1 MTPETLALVAG
12 IILSLIFSYVP
23 GLNTKFAGLSSE
35 IKRVII
41 LGLCILVG
49 AGAFGLTCAGFGSV
63 VGAQLACTKE
73 GLVTLFQS
81 IVLVA
86 IANQSAYGLSPQ
98 TAGVTRAKEE
108 RVEG

>member
-1 MTPETLALVAG
+1 MTPETLALLAG
-12 IILSLIFSYVP
+12 IILSLVFSYIP

-35 IKRVII
+35 VKRLVM
-41 LGLCILVG
+41 LGLCVLVG
-49 AGAFGLTCAGFGSV
+49 AGAFGLTCAGFGNV
-63 VGAQLACTKE
+63 VGAQLACDKQ
-73 GLVTLFQS
+73 GLITLFQS

-98 TAGVTRAKEE
+98 TPGVERAKEE

>member
-12 IILSLIFSYVP
+12 IILSLVFSYIP

-35 IKRVII
+35 VKRLIM

-49 AGAFGLTCAGFGSV
+49 AGAFGLTCAGFGDV
-63 VGAQLACTKE
+63 IGAQLACTKQS
-73 GLVTLFQS
+73 LVTLFQS
-81 IVLVA
+81 IALVA
-86 IANQSAYGLSPQ
+86 IANQSAYALSPQ
-98 TAGVTRAKEE
+98 TGGVQRAKEE